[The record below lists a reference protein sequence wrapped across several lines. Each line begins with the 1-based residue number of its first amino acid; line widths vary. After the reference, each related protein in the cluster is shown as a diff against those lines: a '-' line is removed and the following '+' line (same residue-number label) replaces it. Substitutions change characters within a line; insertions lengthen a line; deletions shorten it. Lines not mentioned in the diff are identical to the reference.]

1 MFIWSN
7 GCKYIGNFVEDV
19 RSGYGEMY
27 WSDGTVYKG
36 EWRGGEQVEAILI

>member
-7 GCKYIGNFVEDV
+7 GSKYLGNFVNDV
-19 RSGYGEMY
+19 RDGYGEMY

-36 EWRGGEQVEAILI
+36 QWKNGQQV